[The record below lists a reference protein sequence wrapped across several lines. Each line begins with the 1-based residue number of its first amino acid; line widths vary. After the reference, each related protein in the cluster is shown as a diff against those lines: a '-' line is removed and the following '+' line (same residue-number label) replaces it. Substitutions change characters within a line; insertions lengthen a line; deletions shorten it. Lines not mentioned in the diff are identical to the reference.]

1 MAQVSI
7 ENVSKTYAGTIQAVN
22 DASFVVQD
30 QEFMV
35 LVGPSGCGKS
45 TLLRMV
51 AGLEDVT
58 EGTIR
63 IDDRIVNQVP
73 PRERDIAMVFQNYA
87 LYPHMSVFDN
97 MALGLRIRKVPR
109 EEIRSS
115 VEGAARV
122 LGIEPLLQRRPGELS
137 GGQRQRVAVGRAIV
151 REPKVF
157 LFDEPLSNL
166 DPDMRAEMR
175 TEISRL
181 HHKLG
186 ATMIYVTHDQVEA
199 MTMGSRIVVIKDG
212 IVQQVDT
219 PMALYNHPAN
229 RFVAS
234 FVGTPRM
241 NFWPVKLST
250 EEGGMLRIGKR
261 RLGLRGSMPESLARL
276 CEREL
281 ILGLRAEDA
290 PLAESAGSPR
300 FCAEI
305 RATVDVIEPL
315 GSETLLYWN
324 LEGVTATSRVPSGM
338 EISVEQEIPLL
349 LNLGLAHYF
358 DPESGKTLLSQ
369 PA

>member
-7 ENVSKTYAGTIQAVN
+7 ENVSKTYAGTIKAVR
-22 DASFVVQD
+22 DASFVVHD
-30 QEFMV
+30 QEFLV

-63 IDDRIVNQVP
+63 IDDKIVNQVP

-109 EEIRSS
+109 EEIQTS
-115 VEGAARV
+115 VRRAAHV
-122 LGIEPLLQRRPGELS
+122 LGIEPLLKRRPGELS

-186 ATMIYVTHDQVEA
+186 ATMLYVTHDQVEA
-199 MTMGSRIVVIKDG
+199 MTMGTRIVVINDG
-212 IVQQVDT
+212 IVQQVET

-241 NFWPVKLST
+241 NFWPAELST
-250 EEGGMLRIGKR
+250 EEGGILRIGERQMK
-261 RLGLRGSMPESLARL
+261 LRGSIPEALARL
-276 CEREL
+276 CRRKL

-290 PLAESAGSPR
+290 PMADSAVSLP

-305 RATVDVIEPL
+305 RATVEVIEPL

-324 LEGVTATSRVPSGM
+324 LEGVTATSRIPSTI
-338 EISVEQEIPLL
+338 EISVEQEVPLL
-349 LNLGLAHYF
+349 LNLSRAHFF
-358 DPESGKTLLSQ
+358 DPESGKTLISQ
-369 PA
+369 PV

>member
-7 ENVSKTYAGTIQAVN
+7 EKVSKTYGGTVQAVRE
-22 DASFVVQD
+22 ASFVVQD
-30 QEFMV
+30 QEFLV

-63 IDDRIVNQVP
+63 IGDRIVNDVP

-97 MALGLRIRKVPR
+97 MSLGLRIRKVPR
-109 EEIRSS
+109 QEIQAS
-115 VEGAARV
+115 VQRAARV
-122 LGIEPLLQRRPGELS
+122 LGIEALLSRKPGELS

-181 HHKLG
+181 HHQLG

-199 MTMGSRIVVIKDG
+199 MTMGNRIVVIKDG

-219 PMALYNHPAN
+219 PMALYNRPAN
-229 RFVAS
+229 RFVAG

-241 NFWPVKLST
+241 NFWPARLGT
-250 EEGGMLRIGKR
+250 DEGGMLRIGEH
-261 RLGLRGSMPESLARL
+261 RLKLQGTMPKSLAQL
-276 CEREL
+276 SDREF
-281 ILGLRAEDA
+281 ILGLRAEDTSFA
-290 PLAESAGSPR
+290 ASAGSSPLST
-300 FCAEI
+300 ELT
-305 RATVDVIEPL
+305 ATIDVIEPL

-324 LEGVTATSRVPSGM
+324 LEGVTATSRVPSTTGV
-338 EISVEQEIPLL
+338 SVEQEVPLR
-349 LNLGLAHYF
+349 LNLSRAHFF
-358 DPESGKTLLSQ
+358 DPQSGETLLSQ
-369 PA
+369 PS